1 MTFDEMLGKVLEL
14 FPEALF
20 HDEENGEVIIST
32 GFRLV
37 NNELVKMEEI

>member
-37 NNELVKMEEI
+37 QENSFINTN

>member
-20 HDEENGEVIIST
+20 HDEENGEIIIST

-37 NNELVKMEEI
+37 NSELMPMEEI